1 VPAGSGPGLGVSPA
15 AVRVSDL
22 VVDCNDLVGQP
33 RFWTGLLG
41 LAEVSRSRDWVEL
54 GPLGEGGPALC
65 FQLVGESKTAK
76 NRLHLDVVVPDAVAA
91 GRRAAELGAS
101 AAGALHQ
108 GRAGPW
114 QVWRDPEGNEFC
126 LISGAVPAP

>member
-1 VPAGSGPGLGVSPA
+1 MTARA

-33 RFWTGLLG
+33 AFWSHLLD
-41 LAEVSRSRDWVEL
+41 LPEVSRSQDWVALGRL
-54 GPLGEGGPALC
+54 GPDGPSLC
-65 FQLVGESKTAK
+65 FQVVPETKTAK
-76 NRLHLDVVVPDAVAA
+76 NRLHLDLVVADAVAT
-91 GRRAAELGAS
+91 GRRAAALGAR
-101 AAGALHQ
+101 AASALHE

-126 LISGAVPAP
+126 LISGQDPVTTPQTAP